1 MFRYVMSF
9 LPSDEG
15 TGRLVYCLQVTQL
28 VGIRADIETRQS
40 VLSPSDTKT
49 EPGEQEELISRSW
62 STSHSPNRGLAFIP
76 TMMAMPSSLSL

>member
-1 MFRYVMSF
+1 MTCFYMHYFGLLFRYVMSF

-40 VLSPSDTKT
+40 V
-49 EPGEQEELISRSW
+49 
-62 STSHSPNRGLAFIP
+62 
-76 TMMAMPSSLSL
+76 